1 MAVPVIEMRDQL
13 VKAMQRN
20 QLVNMMYM
28 AKDGTFS
35 KRRVKII
42 KVAGDNFQAYCFTK
56 KAKRTFMIDNI
67 LAVVPVIHKERE
79 VVC

>member
-1 MAVPVIEMRDQL
+1 MREQL

-20 QLVNMMYM
+20 QIVNMMYM
-28 AKDGTFS
+28 AKDGTVS

-42 KVAGDNFQAYCFTK
+42 KVVGENFQVYCFTK
-56 KAKRTFMIDNI
+56 KAKRTFMIDNV
-67 LAVVPVIHKERE
+67 LAVVPVIHKKRE